1 MRTEARVFL
10 IVAGFLGVLAVVYYF
25 WTGAQLH
32 RSEWAGT
39 MTLLLAGVLC
49 GLCGAYF
56 GFVARR
62 IEPRPEDRPEADI
75 PDGAGQIGFFAPH
88 SFWPLGIGA
97 SAAIS
102 AAGLALG
109 LLWLLLVGLAGVL
122 LTVVGLVVEYYVPHR
137 EG

>member
-32 RSEWAGT
+32 RAEWAGT

-49 GLCGAYF
+49 GLCGGYF

-62 IEPRPEDRPEADI
+62 IEPRPEDRSDADV
-75 PDGAGQIGFFAPH
+75 PDGAGPVGFFAPH
-88 SFWPLGIGA
+88 SFWPVGIGGSTA
-97 SAAIS
+97 LA
-102 AAGLALG
+102 AAGIALG
-109 LLWLLLVGLAGVL
+109 LLWLLAAGIVGVL

-137 EG
+137 EH